1 MPTATD
7 TATVPQERRF
17 TVDEY
22 YRMGEAGIFGEDDRV
37 ELLDGHIYVM
47 SPIGSEHA
55 ACVRRLNRL
64 FQGRAGEQVLVS
76 IQNPVRLGH
85 DSEPEPDL
93 ALLHPR
99 DDAYASEHPGPE
111 DVIIVVEV
119 ADTSLQFDR
128 DIKLPLY
135 AAADLP
141 EVWLVDLE
149 ADTIHVYRD
158 PSDDRYTAHDTYG
171 PDDEV
176 DCSSLPPLTPIAASD
191 ILPPPQSDD

>member
-1 MPTATD
+1 MSTTTRKAPA
-7 TATVPQERRF
+7 PRKRRF

-22 YRMGEAGIFGEDDRV
+22 YRMAEAGVFGENDRV
-37 ELLDGHIYVM
+37 ELLDGQIYVM

-55 ACVRRLNRL
+55 SCVDRLTRLFVRR
-64 FQGRAGEQVLVS
+64 AGDDAIVR
-76 IQNPVRLGH
+76 IQNPIRLNEA
-85 DSEPEPDL
+85 SEPEPDL

-111 DVIIVVEV
+111 DVMIIVEV
-119 ADTSLQFDR
+119 AETSLEFDR
-128 DIKLPLY
+128 DVKLPLY
-135 AAADLP
+135 ATADIP

-158 PSDDRYTAHDTYG
+158 PSDDRYTAHETYG
-171 PDDEV
+171 PDDELAL
-176 DCSSLPPLTPIAASD
+176 SSLPALTPIPGSD

>member
-7 TATVPQERRF
+7 TATAPQERRF

-37 ELLDGHIYVM
+37 ELLDGQIYVM

-55 ACVRRLNRL
+55 SCVDRLTRLFVRR
-64 FQGRAGEQVLVS
+64 AGDDVIVR
-76 IQNPVRLGH
+76 IQNPIRLNEA
-85 DSEPEPDL
+85 SEPEPDL

-111 DVIIVVEV
+111 DTMLVVEV
-119 ADTSLQFDR
+119 ADTSLSFDR
-128 DIKLPLY
+128 DVKLPLY
-135 AAADLP
+135 AAAGLP

-158 PSDDRYTAHDTYG
+158 PSDDRYTTHDTHG
-171 PDDEV
+171 PDAELDL
-176 DCSSLPPLTPIAASD
+176 SSLPTLTPIAASD
-191 ILPPPQSDD
+191 ILPPTQPDD

>member
-7 TATVPQERRF
+7 TATAPQERRF

-37 ELLDGHIYVM
+37 ELIDGQIYVM

-55 ACVRRLNRL
+55 TCVRRLTR
-64 FQGRAGEQVLVS
+64 FFIREAEPQALVS
-76 IQNPVRLGH
+76 AQHPIRL
-85 DSEPEPDL
+85 DNASEPEPDL

-99 DDAYASEHPGPE
+99 EDDYATRHPRPR
-111 DVIIVVEV
+111 DVFLLVEV
-119 ADTSLQFDR
+119 AETSLSFDQEVKR
-128 DIKLPLY
+128 PLY
-135 AAADLP
+135 AEAGIP
-141 EVWLVDLE
+141 EYWIVDLE

-171 PDDEV
+171 PDDEL
-176 DCSSLPPLTPIAASD
+176 DCSSLPTLTPIAASD